1 MNCAWI
7 VQKPFIMPTFNKC
20 PGGWRV
26 QVRLAGVPSRSKTFP
41 TKAQA
46 IAWSNE
52 IEAAVTDGRNGVVK
66 ATLEQVI
73 ERYTSEVSPTLK
85 SGPNITKRLK
95 ALSKMLPVLRQ
106 VSEIT
111 AADLSRFRDKRMTEV
126 SVATV
131 RKEMTILRS
140 VFESARRDWSMIATN
155 PIADVKRPPAP
166 PNRKRLMSDSERDRL
181 LLALGFDGTVST
193 VSTVQHQVAVAMLLG
208 LETAMRAGE
217 MLGLTWDRVNLRG
230 QYASLEKT
238 KNGDYRDVPLS
249 TRAVELL
256 SLMQGVDKST
266 VFTLSLASLDALFR
280 RARDRCE
287 IDDLHFHDT
296 RATALTNLS
305 SKLDVMEL
313 ARMVGHRD
321 LKSLL
326 VYYRKSATDLAQKLG

>member
-1 MNCAWI
+1 L
-7 VQKPFIMPTFNKC
+7 Q
-20 PGGWRV
+20 
-26 QVRLAGVPSRSKTFP
+26 
-41 TKAQA
+41 
-46 IAWSNE
+46 
-52 IEAAVTDGRNGVVK
+52 
-66 ATLEQVI
+66 QVI
-73 ERYTSEVSPTLK
+73 DRYAIEVSPTLK
-85 SGPNITKRLK
+85 SGDNITKRLK

-106 VSEIT
+106 VSDIT
-111 AADLSRFRDKRMTEV
+111 AADLSKFRDKRMAEV

-140 VFESARRDWSMIATN
+140 VFESARRDWSLIYVN

-166 PNRKRLMSDSERDRL
+166 PNRRRLMLDGERDRL
-181 LLALGFDGTVST
+181 LLALGYDGNVE
-193 VSTVQHQVAVAMLLG
+193 TVQHQVAVAMLLG

-249 TRAVELL
+249 NRAVDLL
-256 SLMQGVDKST
+256 ESMRTLDAHN
-266 VFTLSLASLDALFR
+266 VFTLTLASLDALFR
-280 RARDRCE
+280 KARDRCE
-287 IDDLHFHDT
+287 IKDLHVHDT

-321 LKSLL
+321 IRSLMI
-326 VYYRKSATDLAQKLG
+326 YYRKSATDLARKLG

>member
-1 MNCAWI
+1 
-7 VQKPFIMPTFNKC
+7 MPTIVKWKTGYQC
-20 PGGWRV
+20 RI
-26 QVRLAGVPSRSKTFP
+26 RLACHPQESQVFD
-41 TKAQA
+41 TKARAQA
-46 IAWSNE
+46 WGFAR
-52 IEAAVTDGRNGVVK
+52 EAELKNLSSATVK
-66 ATLEQVI
+66 STLQQVI
-73 ERYTSEVSPTLK
+73 DRYINEVSPALK

-111 AADLSRFRDKRMTEV
+111 AADLSKFRDKRMAEV

-193 VSTVQHQVAVAMLLG
+193 VQHQVAVAMLLG

-217 MLGLTWDRVNLRG
+217 MLGLTWARVNLKA
-230 QYASLEKT
+230 QYVSLEKT

-256 SLMQGVDKST
+256 ALMHGVDKST
-266 VFTLSLASLDALFR
+266 VFTVTLASLDALFR
-280 RARDRCE
+280 KARDRCE
-287 IDDLHFHDT
+287 IDNLHFHDT

-326 VYYRKSATDLAQKLG
+326 VYYRKSATDLAKKLG

>member
-1 MNCAWI
+1 
-7 VQKPFIMPTFNKC
+7 MPTIVKWKTGYQC
-20 PGGWRV
+20 RI
-26 QVRLAGVPSRSKTFP
+26 RLACHPQESQVFD
-41 TKAQA
+41 TKARAQA
-46 IAWSNE
+46 WGFAR
-52 IEAAVTDGRNGVVK
+52 EAELKNLSSATVK
-66 ATLEQVI
+66 STLQQVI
-73 ERYTSEVSPTLK
+73 DRYINEVSPALK

-111 AADLSRFRDKRMTEV
+111 AADLSKFRDKRMAEV

-181 LLALGFDGTVST
+181 LLALGFDGTVSM
-193 VSTVQHQVAVAMLLG
+193 VQHQVAVAMLLG

-217 MLGLTWDRVNLRG
+217 MLGLTWARVNLKA
-230 QYASLEKT
+230 QYVSLEKT

-256 SLMQGVDKST
+256 ALMHGVDKST
-266 VFTLSLASLDALFR
+266 VFTVTLASLDALFR
-280 RARDRCE
+280 KARDRCE
-287 IDDLHFHDT
+287 IDNLHFHDT

-326 VYYRKSATDLAQKLG
+326 VYYRKSATDLAKKLG